1 MGDIVFYD
9 TLREGLWAA
18 TLISAPILGMALVVG
33 LLIGLIQALTS
44 IQEMTLTF
52 VPKLIAMLGMF
63 WLSMTFM
70 TDTLVDYF
78 RLSIVP
84 LVAAI

>member
-1 MGDIVFYD
+1 MGDIVFFD

-18 TLISAPILGMALVVG
+18 TLISAPILGIALVVG
-33 LLIGLIQALTS
+33 LLIGLVQALTS

-84 LVAAI
+84 LVGAI